1 MSVSRRLLNCPLN
14 NTPSEKFCYSS
25 QVKTHTFPNIM
36 KNQHPI
42 VPPQALI
49 KSWEDQI
56 IDLDFGSEVEEALFE
71 FICSNFLEVYQA
83 GADHELEAC
92 CEWLESVYGAYDWS
106 TELRTTRRPNLKE
119 EALKALAQLERV
131 ADAPVTTNKDSL
143 ALIRR
148 ALEQS

>member
-1 MSVSRRLLNCPLN
+1 MSVSRRFLNCPLS

-42 VPPQALI
+42 VPPQELI
-49 KSWEDQI
+49 QSWGDKI
-56 IDLDFGSEVEEALFE
+56 MIADFGSEVDEV
-71 FICSNFLEVYQA
+71 ILEVYQA

-106 TELRTTRRPNLKE
+106 TELRTTRRPKPPSLKE
-119 EALKALAQLERV
+119 QAYEALDTYVYGSPNEEDKV
-131 ADAPVTTNKDSL
+131 STYNI
-143 ALIRR
+143 IRR
-148 ALEQS
+148 ALEALPE